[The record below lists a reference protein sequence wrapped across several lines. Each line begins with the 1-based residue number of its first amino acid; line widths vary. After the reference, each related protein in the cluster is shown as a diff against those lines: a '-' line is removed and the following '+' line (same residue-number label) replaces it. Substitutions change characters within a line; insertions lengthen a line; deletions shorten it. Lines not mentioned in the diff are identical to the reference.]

1 MQSSRDAEDVRIER
15 RAELPSSSGTG
26 SGGAMGVVGPMGGSG
41 PLKKRHH
48 LHSRATRRRKDG
60 MMDNGVD
67 KRGLVESPRS
77 SGSVKQSATGSGA
90 SVGAGRLSKT
100 AISSSLSSSSSSP
113 NAPSSASSPPGGCSA
128 VFYVVLVSLILLL
141 CTNGFLFS
149 KIWALEQ
156 LAEELARH
164 PPSCLSAANMA
175 DLRVL
180 TSVLFHLFDPFYP
193 KSTFSK
199 NELDLQSPTKV
210 TGGMDENFTP
220 TRDSVS
226 ID

>member
-1 MQSSRDAEDVRIER
+1 MKRSLLSMQSSRDAEDVRIER

-26 SGGAMGVVGPMGGSG
+26 SGGAMGVVGPMSGS
-41 PLKKRHH
+41 LKKRHH
-48 LHSRATRRRKDG
+48 HHSRVTRRRKDG
-60 MMDNGVD
+60 MMDINLE
-67 KRGLVESPRS
+67 KRGLMESA
-77 SGSVKQSATGSGA
+77 SGSVKQPAAG
-90 SVGAGRLSKT
+90 VGRLNKIVT
-100 AISSSLSSSSSSP
+100 SP
-113 NAPSSASSPPGGCSA
+113 HPASSISTPSGGCSA

-180 TSVLFHLFDPFYP
+180 T
-193 KSTFSK
+193 
-199 NELDLQSPTKV
+199 
-210 TGGMDENFTP
+210 
-220 TRDSVS
+220 
-226 ID
+226 

>member
-1 MQSSRDAEDVRIER
+1 MQSTRDAEDIRIER

-26 SGGAMGVVGPMGGSG
+26 SGGAMGVGGPMSGGG

-48 LHSRATRRRKDG
+48 HHSRATRRRKDG
-60 MMDNGVD
+60 MMDNGLME
-67 KRGLVESPRS
+67 KRSMESPRL
-77 SGSVKQSATGSGA
+77 SGSVKQSGTGPGVGSGGLG
-90 SVGAGRLSKT
+90 VVRHNKMGA
-100 AISSSLSSSSSSP
+100 SSSSSSP
-113 NAPSSASSPPGGCSA
+113 TPSSSGSTPPGGCSA

-180 TSVLFHLFDPFYP
+180 T
-193 KSTFSK
+193 
-199 NELDLQSPTKV
+199 
-210 TGGMDENFTP
+210 
-220 TRDSVS
+220 
-226 ID
+226 